1 MKNVTARRQRA
12 RRGEGDRL
20 RDEIVEAADRLLA
33 QRGTQRAVS
42 IQDIAAEV
50 GCTPPAI
57 YLHFADKRSLMVEV
71 CRRHFARF
79 RDALA
84 GEAAKAE
91 DPLASLALRGRAY
104 VRFGLENPERYRIL
118 FMHRPGELPDELG
131 NDAAREWS
139 SFDELV
145 EAVDE
150 CIRAGAL
157 VGDDAFAVACQLWA
171 VVHGLTA
178 LLISKPDFPWPKD
191 FVGRTLASVLGGLG
205 GR

>member
-1 MKNVTARRQRA
+1 MKNITVRRQRA
-12 RRGEGDRL
+12 RRGEGERL
-20 RDEIVEAADRLLA
+20 REQIVEAADRLLA

-42 IQDIAAEV
+42 IQDIATEV

-84 GEAAKAE
+84 GEAAKAD

-118 FMHRPGELPDELG
+118 FMHRPGELPEDVAD
-131 NDAAREWS
+131 DASEWS

-145 EAVDE
+145 EAVDA
-150 CIRAGAL
+150 CIRARAL

-178 LLISKPDFPWPKD
+178 LLISKPDFPWPDD
-191 FVGRTLASVLGGLG
+191 FMDRTLATTFGGLAP
-205 GR
+205 R